1 MYTENTENE
10 IIITI
15 IISDPKQVSI
25 HFSNYFVAVA
35 KKLTKKVRKANNKY
49 QDYLKNPNEQSIY
62 LTEIEPDEIKTQIKN
77 LNSKKASDIFD
88 ISANFLKF
96 AGDKI

>member
-62 LTEIEPDEIKTQIKN
+62 LTETQIKN
-77 LNSKKASDIFD
+77 LNCKKASDIFD